1 MDPVWTLFSRR
12 TLSRLAYWLS
22 ALGYDLRDRSVA
34 NRVYLAYFCAFWLA
48 WGTAMLALAGG
59 GLARAFIEMPSAVS
73 PPELVLTLGS
83 YLLAAWMWIT
93 AWQVSG
99 RSPFV
104 FSEDD
109 AYLVCQTPVSRS
121 RLALAWFLQ
130 GVMAL
135 FLLLVAALV
144 VLAFAL
150 VAWRFP
156 TEPGLSLVF
165 VSIRMSLLALGL
177 VMPITVGLQA
187 ALWALGAYRL
197 HRANEPTWLRWA
209 VLGFAALYGAG
220 LWLPALR
227 PTLVAPFRLPLAAS
241 LASGI
246 VHVPAGPVGALG
258 LVVLVG
264 GLALLAV
271 AARRMNLSR
280 AAQETT
286 HIAAVA
292 QARRYA
298 QFELVDSILMRR
310 RLGTARP
317 PSRLLAGAPK
327 RVLVRKDMLQ
337 VLRAFRLRD
346 SVSLL
351 WLLGLSVAMVRPSSW
366 ALQMLAAGAWTIS
379 LGGLLNRRLRND
391 LAHWWL
397 WRSLP
402 VQPGA
407 LLVDEAALAWCVVTL
422 LGWLALPLSNLPP
435 LSVAAAALI
444 MPVSSASVAL
454 AGARDILRQ
463 AKARTLMSPSLAEEN
478 VPRQGVGGAI
488 QGLASVLV
496 PFGLFGWLA
505 ATPMGAVGGVVALAA
520 AVGIAQLN
528 RRAALIALREVE

>member
-1 MDPVWTLFSRR
+1 MGPVWTLFSRR

-22 ALGYDLRDRSVA
+22 ALGYDLRDRSVV
-34 NRVYLAYFCAFWLA
+34 NRVYLVYFCAFWLA
-48 WGTAMLALAGG
+48 WGMAMLALAGG
-59 GLARAFIEMPSAVS
+59 GLARAFIGMQSTFS
-73 PPELVLTLGS
+73 PPELVLTLGT
-83 YLLAAWMWIT
+83 YLLAAWMGIT
-93 AWQVSG
+93 AWQVSR

-121 RLALAWFLQ
+121 RVGLAWFFQ
-130 GVMAL
+130 GVMGM
-135 FLLLVAALV
+135 LLVVAALLV

-156 TEPGLSLVF
+156 DEPGLSLVF
-165 VSIRMSLLALGL
+165 VSIRVSLLALVL
-177 VMPITVGLQA
+177 VLPMVVGLQA
-187 ALWALGAYRL
+187 AIWSLGAYRL
-197 HRANEPTWLRWA
+197 HRSSEPAWLRWV
-209 VLGFAALYGAG
+209 VLGLAALYVVG
-220 LWLPALR
+220 LWVPPAN

-241 LASGI
+241 LSTGI
-246 VHVPAGPVGALG
+246 HAVAAGPVGVFVLAVLAGG
-258 LVVLVG
+258 LV
-264 GLALLAV
+264 LLWST
-271 AARRMNLSR
+271 ARDMNLSR
-280 AAQETT
+280 SAQETT
-286 HIAAVA
+286 HVAALA
-292 QARRYA
+292 QARSYA
-298 QFELVDSILMRR
+298 QFDLVDSILVRR
-310 RLGTARP
+310 RLGTARR
-317 PSRLLAGAPK
+317 PSRLWAGASK
-327 RVLVRKDMLQ
+327 HVLIRKDLVQ
-337 VLRAFRLRD
+337 VWRSFRLRD
-346 SVSLL
+346 LVSLV
-351 WLLGLSVAMVRPSSW
+351 WLFGVSAVMVRPSSW

-435 LSVAAAALI
+435 LSVAAAAWI
-444 MPVSSASVAL
+444 MPVSSASVAM

-505 ATPMGAVGGVVALAA
+505 ATPMGAVGGVAALAA

-528 RRAALIALREVE
+528 RRAALISLREVE